1 LGLLAGFFTFSNQFL
16 RIIHAAPGFLSVGL
30 WWIGEVSGAGMGTN
44 EQVLCVPRAALPRA
58 WLGLEVSHELGWEDC
73 LQTLESA
80 GYSFLPRTQVEKDP
94 SFKQL
99 IPYVVVGDASSR
111 RIGCYQR
118 VGSEKRLHG
127 LQSLGVGGHVAFQD
141 AVPGQSL
148 GEIVAQGMAREL
160 AEEFVA
166 LPAAYDL
173 HFRGIINEETSAVGQ
188 VHLGLVFRMD
198 ILDAHA
204 LRPGAE
210 LQDFRW
216 VSLSQAAELPLEL
229 WSLLALR
236 IL

>member
-1 LGLLAGFFTFSNQFL
+1 
-16 RIIHAAPGFLSVGL
+16 
-30 WWIGEVSGAGMGTN
+30 MGID
-44 EQVLCVPRAALPRA
+44 EQVLCVPRVALSRA

-80 GYSFLPRTQVEKDP
+80 GYSFLPRSQVERDP
-94 SFKQL
+94 LFKQV
-99 IPYVVVGDASSR
+99 IPYVVVVDASSR

-127 LQSLGVGGHVAFQD
+127 LHSLGIGGHVAFQD
-141 AVPGQSL
+141 AAQGQSL

-173 HFRGIINEETSAVGQ
+173 YFRGIINEETSGVGQ

-198 ILDAHA
+198 VLEPQD
-204 LRPGAE
+204 LCPGAE
-210 LQDFRW
+210 LQNFRW